1 MVSSSER
8 KRLLRGLAAPLGAP
22 WGNVAQAELGNQR
35 RSSSRSAH
43 SSARSFTPTP
53 EPRSGATYGRGK
65 NMMIY
70 TRKLVHA
77 VNGKTYRGK
86 WVRALDPEGKYG
98 GPYANGIDLHRNP
111 KFRREFGERRGRSG
125 SRSTRRSRSGS
136 RSGSSRGSRRSKG
149 SRRRGRR

>member
-8 KRLLRGLAAPLGAP
+8 KRLLRNLAAPMGAT
-22 WGNVAQAELGNQR
+22 WGNVAQAELGNLR
-35 RSSSRSAH
+35 RSSSSRSAH

-70 TRKLVHA
+70 TRKVVHA
-77 VNGKTYRGK
+77 LNGKKYRGK
-86 WVRALDPEGKYG
+86 WVRAIDPEGKYG
-98 GPYANGIDLHRNP
+98 GPYANGIDLHKNP
-111 KFRREFGERRGRSG
+111 KFRKEFGESRGRNRSG

-136 RSGSSRGSRRSKG
+136 SRGSRRS
-149 SRRRGRR
+149 SRRSRSRR

>member
-8 KRLLRGLAAPLGAP
+8 KRLLRNLAAPMGAT
-22 WGNVAQAELGNQR
+22 WGNVAQAELGNLR
-35 RSSSRSAH
+35 RSSSSRSAH

-70 TRKLVHA
+70 TRKVVHA
-77 VNGKTYRGK
+77 LNGKKYRGK

-98 GPYANGIDLHRNP
+98 GPYANGIDLHKNP
-111 KFRREFGERRGRSG
+111 KFRKEFGEDRGRGRSRSG
-125 SRSTRRSRSGS
+125 SRSTRRSGRS
-136 RSGSSRGSRRSKG
+136 RSPSKNRRRSRSRR
-149 SRRRGRR
+149 

>member
-8 KRLLRGLAAPLGAP
+8 KRLLRNLAAPMGAT
-22 WGNVAQAELGNQR
+22 WGNVAQAELGNLR
-35 RSSSRSAH
+35 RSSSSRSAH

-70 TRKLVHA
+70 TRKVVHA
-77 VNGKTYRGK
+77 LNGKKYRGK
-86 WVRALDPEGKYG
+86 WVRAVDPEGKYG
-98 GPYANGIDLHRNP
+98 GPYANGIDLHKNP
-111 KFRREFGERRGRSG
+111 KFRKEFGEHRGRNRSG

-136 RSGSSRGSRRSKG
+136 SKG
-149 SRRRGRR
+149 SRRSSRRSRSRR